1 MIIIWSVLQPPIKQF
16 KTAQLRVGYHYSNS
30 RLACIHAINQVI
42 KATPAGRSITDPVHQ
57 NGRWW
62 WDGPICVGSIGFVCL
77 RLIPFFFLGSCI
89 MLRGGLGFSST
100 WAARW
105 LFKCQYASSMEGPNN
120 GMQPSCRRCQGRP
133 RNSLGCGP
141 DRKKLHLRNIYKIPQ
156 NKKCPP
162 CREDVRLPWPKIPS
176 NRVRIPRI
184 SAERRTHWKL

>member
-1 MIIIWSVLQPPIKQF
+1 MLLIKSLKRHQPVDPSQIRFTRMAADDGTARYASDLSDSYAYVWFPI
-16 KTAQLRVGYHYSNS
+16 
-30 RLACIHAINQVI
+30 
-42 KATPAGRSITDPVHQ
+42 
-57 NGRWW
+57 
-62 WDGPICVGSIGFVCL
+62 
-77 RLIPFFFLGSCI
+77 FFLGSCI